1 MALTL
6 CQSDKN
12 SFLSGINTASFV
24 SLHFIRNAFVTMP
37 DIIQLLP
44 DSVANQ
50 IAAGEVVQRPASAV
64 KELMENALDA
74 GSTLIKLIVKEA
86 GKTLIQIIDN
96 GCGMSETDARM
107 SFERHATSKIRK
119 AEDLFSIRTM
129 GFRGEALAS
138 IAAIA
143 QVELKTKRIGD
154 EVGVKIEIEG
164 SEVKSQEAASCA
176 EGTSI
181 SIKNLFYNVP
191 ARRNFLKT
199 DAVELRHIIDEFQ
212 RVAIPNPQ
220 VAFTFHHNNTEV
232 FNLPVGNLKQ
242 RLMGIFG
249 NSYNTRL
256 VPVEEN
262 TGIVKIKGF
271 VIKPDFAKKTR
282 GEQFFFLNK
291 RFIKSAYLHH
301 AVQSAFEQLLPND
314 SFASYFLLLDVDP
327 KTIDINIHPTKT
339 EVKFE
344 DEKAI
349 YAFLRS
355 SVKKSLGQFNI
366 APSLDFNQEAHL
378 YNMPLKPVDGIYKLP
393 TIKVDLN
400 YNPFKTDTI
409 PNSKPSERELSN
421 GANWEKMYSRHA
433 DNQLEF
439 EIKKEEETQQTINSD
454 WDNELH
460 ESNLKSSYQL
470 HNKYILTHIKTG
482 LMVIDQQGAH
492 ERILYERIS
501 DTFEKNK
508 FASQQ
513 ELFPKTIEMN
523 AADFILV
530 KELQS
535 EIHAMGFDISE
546 FGKNTYVIHGIP
558 ADTVDVD
565 SVALLEGLIENYKE
579 NLMEL
584 KSDKRENLAR
594 AMARNMSIKSGKALT
609 QEEMNNLIDELFACK
624 MPYSTP
630 NGKPTIT
637 TFSSDDLDKRFKK

>member
-1 MALTL
+1 M
-6 CQSDKN
+6 S
-12 SFLSGINTASFV
+12 
-24 SLHFIRNAFVTMP
+24 
-37 DIIQLLP
+37 DIIHLLP

-74 GSTLIKLIVKEA
+74 GGSKIKLIVKDA

-107 SFERHATSKIRK
+107 SFERHATSKIKK
-119 AEDLFSIRTM
+119 ADDLYAIRTM

-154 EVGVKIEIEG
+154 EIGVQIDIEG
-164 SEVKSQEAASCA
+164 SEIKRQEAVSCP

-181 SIKNLFYNVP
+181 SVKNLFYNVP

-199 DAVELRHIIDEFQ
+199 DSVELRHIIEEFH
-212 RVAIPNPQ
+212 RVSIPNPEI
-220 VAFTFHHNNTEV
+220 AFSLHHNTTEI
-232 FNLPVGNLKQ
+232 FHLEVGSLKQ
-242 RLMGIFG
+242 RLMGLFG

-291 RFIKSAYLHH
+291 RFIKNGYLHH
-301 AVQSAFEQLLPND
+301 AVQSAFEQLLPHD
-314 SFASYFLLLDVDP
+314 SFASYFLMLDVDP
-327 KTIDINIHPTKT
+327 KSIDINIHPTKT

-355 SVKKSLGQFNI
+355 AVKKSLGQFNI
-366 APSLDFNQEAHL
+366 SPSLDFDQEAHL
-378 YNMPLKPVDGIYKLP
+378 YNMPLKPVDGIYKQP
-393 TIKVDLN
+393 TIKVDEN
-400 YNPFKTDTI
+400 YNPFKTEKKEITE
-409 PNSKPSERELSN
+409 KELSN
-421 GANWEKMYSRHA
+421 KNNWDKLYSRHV
-433 DNQLEF
+433 DNQLAF
-439 EIKKEEETQQTINSD
+439 EIKKEEETQQTINTD

-460 ESNLKSSYQL
+460 ESNKKLTYQL

-482 LMVIDQQGAH
+482 FMVIDQQGAH
-492 ERILYERIS
+492 ERILYERILEGFKKHKS
-501 DTFEKNK
+501 AT
-508 FASQQ
+508 QQ
-513 ELFPKTIEMN
+513 ELFPKAIELN
-523 AADFILV
+523 TPDFELV
-530 KELQS
+530 KELYS
-535 EIHAMGFDISE
+535 EIQAMGFDISE
-546 FGKNTYVIHGIP
+546 FGKNTYVIHGVP
-558 ADTVDVD
+558 ADTAEFD
-565 SVALLEGLIENYKE
+565 SVKLLEGLLENYKQ
-579 NLMEL
+579 NLLDL
-584 KSDKRENLAR
+584 KSDKKENLAR
-594 AMARNMSIKSGKALT
+594 AMARNTAIKSGKALT
-609 QEEMNNLIDELFACK
+609 QEEMHTIIDELFACN

>member
-1 MALTL
+1 MT
-6 CQSDKN
+6 
-12 SFLSGINTASFV
+12 
-24 SLHFIRNAFVTMP
+24 
-37 DIIQLLP
+37 DIIHLLP

-74 GSTLIKLIVKEA
+74 GGSKIMLIVKDA
-86 GKTLIQIIDN
+86 GKTLIQVIDN

-107 SFERHATSKIRK
+107 SFERHATSKIK
-119 AEDLFSIRTM
+119 KVDDLFAIRTM

-154 EVGVKIEIEG
+154 EIGVRIDIEG
-164 SEVKSQEAASCA
+164 SEIKQQEATNCA
-176 EGTSI
+176 AGTSI
-181 SIKNLFYNVP
+181 AVKNLFYNVP

-199 DAVELRHIIDEFQ
+199 DSVELRHIIDEFQ
-212 RVAIPNPQ
+212 RVSIPNPNI
-220 VAFTFHHNNTEV
+220 AFSLHHNNTQV
-232 FNLPVGNLKQ
+232 FHLEPGTLKQ
-242 RLMGIFG
+242 RLMGLFG

-291 RFIKSAYLHH
+291 RFIKNGYLHH
-301 AVQSAFEQLLPND
+301 AVQSAFEQLLPKD
-314 SFASYFLLLDVDP
+314 SFASYFLMLDVDP

-355 SVKKSLGQFNI
+355 TVKKSLGQFNI
-366 APSLDFNQEAHL
+366 SPSLDFDQEAHL
-378 YNMPLKPVDGIYKLP
+378 YNMPLKPIDGIYRQP
-393 TIKVDLN
+393 TIKVDEN
-400 YNPFKTDTI
+400 YNPFKTDKI
-409 PNSKPSERELSN
+409 QGAERELSN
-421 GANWEKMYSRHA
+421 KSNWEKLYSRHA
-433 DNQLEF
+433 DNQLAF
-439 EIKKEEETQQTINSD
+439 EIKKEEESQQTINTE
-454 WDNELH
+454 WDNDLH
-460 ESNLKSSYQL
+460 ESNKKLTYQL

-482 LMVIDQQGAH
+482 FMVIDQQGAH
-492 ERILYERIS
+492 ERILYERML
-501 DTFEKNK
+501 DGFEKNK
-508 FASQQ
+508 SASQQ
-513 ELFPKTIEMN
+513 ELFPKTIELN
-523 AADFILV
+523 TPDFELM
-530 KELQS
+530 KELHS
-535 EIHAMGFDISE
+535 EIQTLGFDISE
-546 FGKNTYVIHGIP
+546 FGKNTFIIHGVP
-558 ADTVDVD
+558 ADTSAFD
-565 SVALLEGLIENYKE
+565 SVKLLEGLLENYKQ
-579 NLMEL
+579 NLLEL

-594 AMARNMSIKSGKALT
+594 SMARSTSIKSGKSLT
-609 QEEMNNLIDELFACK
+609 QEEMHTIIDELFACR

-630 NGKPTIT
+630 SGKPTIT